1 MLALLQIWMQ
11 QAQIL
16 MLLPQTLTQPLV
28 KQVLKKNPLAPLP
41 TWVVSADNVDS

>member
-16 MLLPQTLTQPLV
+16 MLLPQTLTQLLA
-28 KQVLKKNPLAPLP
+28 KQVPKNLLALLP